1 MPVEEEDEE
10 TERKVGTVVSLSFVS
25 FVSSWFIPMSDTL
38 NIGIIGAGG
47 IAQKLHLPDI
57 AQTPGLRVVA
67 LSGRKEPRLRSLAER
82 FDVPRF
88 TTDPHTILSD
98 DSIDAVVVAT
108 PHPLHVSAGLEAL
121 RAGKHVLMQ
130 KPLCG
135 EMAEADAFAR
145 AVAASDRTVLCLPH
159 FGDAAY
165 RAREMVREGAIGTV
179 SGAYC
184 RASHGGPEVY
194 YAEVRDGFGETG
206 TDLWFFDASQA
217 SVGALF
223 DMGVY
228 AVAQLVALV
237 GRVVRVF
244 GRATTIAKPT
254 ALEDTATLLLELEN
268 GALGTAETG
277 WCDPARTGGWRVHGT
292 TGKLQSPGEGGA
304 ALTRWEPGSYTRE
317 DIPPIPHTVAVDGA
331 GPGGMHA
338 HWRDCIRAGRQPPL
352 SHAWAARHVTEILLA
367 GLESSRTGQ
376 AIEIRS
382 SPEPEGSQ

>member
-1 MPVEEEDEE
+1 M
-10 TERKVGTVVSLSFVS
+10 
-25 FVSSWFIPMSDTL
+25 DTL
-38 NIGIIGAGG
+38 NVGIIGAGG

-57 AQTPGLRVVA
+57 ARTPSLRVTCLA
-67 LSGRKEPRLRSLAER
+67 GRKEQRLRTLAER
-82 FDVPRF
+82 FDVPRI
-88 TTDPHTILSD
+88 TTDYQTLLAD
-98 DSIDAVVVAT
+98 DSIQGVIIAT
-108 PHPLHVSAGLEAL
+108 PHPLHVRYGLEAL
-121 RAGKHVLMQ
+121 KAGKHILMQ

-135 EMAEADAFAR
+135 EMREADAFAE

-159 FGDAAY
+159 FSDAAY
-165 RAREMVREGAIGTV
+165 RARQLIREGAIGTV

-194 YAEVRDGFGETG
+194 YAEVLDGFGEAG
-206 TDLWFFDASQA
+206 GDLWFFDAKQA

-228 AVAQLVALV
+228 AVAQLVAVV

-254 ALEDTATLLLELEN
+254 ALEDTATLLLEFAN

-277 WCDPARTGGWRVHGT
+277 WCDPARTGGLRVHGT
-292 TGKLQSPGEGGA
+292 AGKLESPGAGGA

-317 DIPPIPHTVAVDGA
+317 DIPPAPHAIDTAGA

-338 HWRDCIRAGRQPPL
+338 HWLDCIRACAQPPL
-352 SHAWAARHVTEILLA
+352 ENAWSARHVTEILLA
-367 GLESSRTGQ
+367 GLESSRTGR
-376 AIEIRS
+376 AIDIHS
-382 SPEPEGSQ
+382 SPDAE